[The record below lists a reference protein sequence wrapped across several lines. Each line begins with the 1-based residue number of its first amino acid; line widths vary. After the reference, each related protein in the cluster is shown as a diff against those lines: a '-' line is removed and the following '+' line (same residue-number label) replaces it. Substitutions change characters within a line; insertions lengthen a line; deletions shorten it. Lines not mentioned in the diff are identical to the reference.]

1 MKLTI
6 KQSSLAMAVCAS
18 LYAMF
23 MVAWQVPAIDSFLY
37 GWSNFSYLPHVA
49 MLVGMIILG
58 ISLYNNKHQLPK
70 LSQSLQ
76 WQAIGILVVTLGM
89 AVYNCLFNGAIQ
101 MSGLYYFYWQYR
113 WLHIAI
119 IAWVSAWLWQYTYQK
134 TEGSFDNKAM
144 GIVGVLM
151 AFVAALLLVFMLVS
165 FVRVMVVGKVAGF
178 RVTTWLSWLR
188 PAAILAL
195 SVAYIWSMKG
205 KPILIQQKPRE
216 ENHHQSYSK
225 MNKIIAWTSVGA
237 LALLGIVAVMGVGFN
252 WFELYG
258 LGEMYNTCLFSGIHI
273 LWICSVI
280 AMLQEPEIRKWHRV
294 LNVIAPIMINAV
306 VVIAL
311 SFAVLIPRD
320 LWYRI
325 GSDLLDNLLM
335 IGLIVSG
342 VFVIAVWLINTFMVL
357 RSRVRQS
364 RIE

>member
-134 TEGSFDNKAM
+134 TKGSIDNKA
-144 GIVGVLM
+144 IGVIGLLT

-165 FVRVMVVGKVAGF
+165 FVRVIAVGRVAGF

-188 PAAILAL
+188 PAVMLAL
-195 SVAYIWSMKG
+195 SIAYVGGMRGKKLMKHE
-205 KPILIQQKPRE
+205 RE
-216 ENHHQSYSK
+216 NQVQRYSK
-225 MNKIIAWTSVGA
+225 ANRVVAWMSVGV
-237 LALLGIVAVMGVGFN
+237 LAVLGMVGILGVGFD
-252 WFELYG
+252 WFHGSRFEDVYLITVVA
-258 LGEMYNTCLFSGIHI
+258 LVHM
-273 LWICSVI
+273 LWIGSVI
-280 AMLQEPEIRKWHRV
+280 AMMMEKQAKRWLRRLSVLAPLVINGVVMLFLWLEIYLPRRV
-294 LNVIAPIMINAV
+294 IMEMDKIYTEDIPIV
-306 VVIAL
+306 
-311 SFAVLIPRD
+311 VLI
-320 LWYRI
+320 
-325 GSDLLDNLLM
+325 GSVALV
-335 IGLIVSG
+335 IV
-342 VFVIAVWLINTFMVL
+342 VWLINTFVVL
-357 RSRVRQS
+357 RASVRQS

>member
-134 TEGSFDNKAM
+134 TEGSIDNKA
-144 GIVGVLM
+144 IGVIGLLT

-165 FVRVMVVGKVAGF
+165 FVRVIAVGRVAGF

-188 PAAILAL
+188 PAVMLAL
-195 SVAYIWSMKG
+195 SIAYVGGMRGKKLMKHE
-205 KPILIQQKPRE
+205 RE
-216 ENHHQSYSK
+216 NQVQRYSK
-225 MNKIIAWTSVGA
+225 ANRVVAWMSVGV
-237 LALLGIVAVMGVGFN
+237 LAVLGMVGILGVGFD
-252 WFELYG
+252 WFHGSRFEDVYLITVVA
-258 LGEMYNTCLFSGIHI
+258 LVHM
-273 LWICSVI
+273 LWIGSVI
-280 AMLQEPEIRKWHRV
+280 AMMMEKQAKRWLRRLSVLAPLVINGVVMLFLWLEIYLPRRV
-294 LNVIAPIMINAV
+294 IMEMDKIYTEDIPIV
-306 VVIAL
+306 
-311 SFAVLIPRD
+311 VLI
-320 LWYRI
+320 
-325 GSDLLDNLLM
+325 GSVALV
-335 IGLIVSG
+335 IV
-342 VFVIAVWLINTFMVL
+342 VWLINTFVVL
-357 RSRVRQS
+357 RASVRQS

>member
-113 WLHIAI
+113 WLHISI

-165 FVRVMVVGKVAGF
+165 FVRVIAVGRVAGF

-188 PAAILAL
+188 PAVMLAL
-195 SVAYIWSMKG
+195 SIAYVGGMRGKKLMKHE
-205 KPILIQQKPRE
+205 RE
-216 ENHHQSYSK
+216 NQVQRYSK
-225 MNKIIAWTSVGA
+225 ANRIVAWMSVGV
-237 LALLGIVAVMGVGFN
+237 LAVLGMVGILGVGFD
-252 WFELYG
+252 WFHGSRFEDVYLITVVA
-258 LGEMYNTCLFSGIHI
+258 LVHM
-273 LWICSVI
+273 LWIGSVI
-280 AMLQEPEIRKWHRV
+280 AMMMEKHAKRWLRRLCVLAPLVINGVVMLFLWLEIYLPRRV
-294 LNVIAPIMINAV
+294 IMEMDKIYTEDIPIV
-306 VVIAL
+306 
-311 SFAVLIPRD
+311 VLI
-320 LWYRI
+320 
-325 GSDLLDNLLM
+325 GSVALV
-335 IGLIVSG
+335 IV
-342 VFVIAVWLINTFMVL
+342 VWLINTFVVL
-357 RSRVRQS
+357 RASVRQS